1 MAADVSKQIKIAID
15 VIGNAA
21 GQFTKIADGL
31 TKLATPLAAISKN
44 AQTVANGVTA
54 LGNALQPLKEFSAPG
69 IGTFVK
75 DVQKLAR
82 IDNTK
87 INEFSAS
94 MKQLSSIRVPSNFQQ
109 FAEGLRALGS
119 VRKIP
124 DLTNVAASLKQLSGI
139 SIPAGKI
146 TNLASS
152 LMVFNATSIPSGKKI
167 SEFAVGL
174 QSLSS
179 VKGIPT
185 STIAN
190 LAEAFAKWNNV
201 RFPTAKKLRD
211 FASGLASL
219 AGKKL
224 PSATNLGK
232 LAESLRA
239 FTSLGRMPSLRAF
252 ITSIQQLAKVDTTHI
267 SRLAS
272 QLRNLSSSMSTLASL
287 GNAGQ
292 GLTRTVDSA
301 RAASNSLTQ
310 FGQSAQQAG
319 GFYGQFIAKLERYSI
334 YRVIADAVFGLQQA
348 FDAARES
355 IISYDQA
362 LKDLQAI
369 TNATDMEVARMG
381 TTIKE
386 VAATT
391 KFSAAEIAEG
401 MRTLGQ
407 AGFGA
412 NESIQTMQA
421 VSDLATGTLSTMS
434 STVDLVSTAM
444 RVFDVEAASSAH
456 VADVF
461 ANAVNRSKLTI
472 DKLRISMNYVGPIAK
487 QAGVSFEEM
496 AAAMGTLAN
505 NGIRASTIGTG
516 LRRIFAE
523 LLDPSRGFQDAIN
536 RSGVVIEQ
544 LDPRLNSLQE
554 VLGNLRLV
562 LTDSS
567 VAFEAFGK
575 RGAAAALAL
584 VDSQQGF
591 AQMLENVN
599 EYGSAARMASTQM
612 EGLGVMIKNLKDR
625 LGVLA
630 VALGEAGI
638 IDFMKALIVVAR
650 EVVIALTYLA
660 NSGIGHV
667 FVKVGLLMGSTTL
680 LIGLFKGL
688 LSILT
693 LTRAASVAAA
703 TGIARVTGATA
714 AAAAAGAALNPILA
728 GIQLAML
735 AIAVAGVG
743 VVEWLNKFK
752 NAASEASEAAAEL
765 GNQQDSLAEY
775 YKSIVGLAEGSSE
788 LENINKGLKK
798 SLIDIGKGTDS
809 VAIAA
814 RAAAATIDSYTGE
827 ILDNGKAIS
836 AYQKI
841 VNDVKFEKLQEASN
855 AAVRNIERVTSAQN
869 QLINRFS
876 YLGGIVGTSLSGELA
891 RWTQAVS
898 GDFQKASEETVKYVT
913 TIIQKMEAQAAASD
927 FSDRLNEGLVEFEEF
942 AKYANEIE
950 IRGPFTKMEEDIVK
964 SFRILE
970 ETTTNFVRELEATN
984 QIDMS
989 MTTDQIRE
997 VVDGLVDTELQAQG
1011 VVFYLDKVRA
1021 SLANIPK
1028 TGLEALVEELK
1039 GSKQSVAD
1047 FVSEFQKITDGA
1059 LTGDQRVAIELI
1071 SAQRK
1076 ALAEKVKAEQES
1088 YAAAKA
1094 TSEDL
1099 ETLAKNHYAQMKVYE
1114 KELLKLNEAGFNEYA
1129 YYQVQRVREAKKA
1142 HQQAYE
1148 SAEQLYENNANLL
1161 GKAKTEADLAYQEA
1175 IAKALISPYDA
1186 AKLEQD
1192 LKEGTAILNTQ
1203 LATRLHNITVA
1214 NIKDKESKEKIEA
1227 EKFAATLYYKQ
1238 KELEA
1243 TLAVQRQLE
1252 AQNDDSESFKRI
1264 KAISERLQQEILD
1277 LKRTQYE
1284 ESAEEAIKA
1293 ADKIIE
1299 VEEKITKES
1308 TKNSDK
1314 IKDAV
1319 EDRNKDILDAE
1330 VDLQKKIKEINEDLN
1345 GSLEKLN
1352 KERLENEQE
1361 TRQNVASL
1369 EDRLQKDILEIQNRG
1384 LSPKQQDKQNR
1395 QQSYRDL
1402 LEGEKL
1408 IAEASR
1414 ENDLAKL
1421 ERGKELLEQSY
1432 DLAKNF
1438 DSEKKAING
1447 IKAATEALKKAEEIE
1462 GKLKDLEIQRQKEEE
1477 IEQAV
1482 AKRRAEEQAANK
1494 EKAKA
1499 IEVYEGIISKE
1510 KERHASA
1517 MQSLEAELS
1526 KWKEQLAVAEKL
1538 AELASSSD
1546 ISSALSDDKSTSQK
1560 QTGVESGVS
1569 DALDLESEKL
1579 NALNAQMAD
1588 VAKAYEKMF
1597 ADAHTSVAG
1606 GFDTVGQKAAEASLQ
1621 AAKEVS
1627 DIVKNGY
1634 MAVEENGTVVY
1645 KNVTEGIRNQFKQM
1659 VNEIIVDGEPVQKM
1673 LAEANVDTSGLDAAK
1688 IKTEAVIALVG
1699 DGIEFNIAES
1709 STAPKA
1715 IDDLSKDIKALQG
1728 QNTDVE
1734 VAIVAKDGQ
1743 ETVEE
1748 LDTIKGKVNEVTEGD
1763 KEVKIGVSAEEL
1775 QKMLDTITG
1784 LTEKGKEIQLLFA
1797 ISGDHDKILEI
1808 AETMGLF
1815 EKDKSFRLEVQVSGD
1830 DRMVA
1835 MAAMMPQF
1843 VDRIF
1848 KITANVDAAIAACRN
1863 LLSVIQD
1870 IVKYDGKTVKIN
1882 VIESVTRVEE
1892 RAEGGVAGYAGGGS
1906 VFKRLYNRF
1915 IASGSGFKDDV
1926 PAMLMKGEFVH
1937 RTAAVKKYGRRF
1949 MEMINNLSFPKE
1961 VISRIVPNFATG
1973 GPVSLDV
1980 IPNFIGSAVQNFATG
1995 GSVSPI
2001 ISKLLLSL
2009 TRSARKDVEPVSLV
2023 NVNNIIQTASKG
2035 ITSDL
2040 GASALAKIT
2049 ESANNAIASF
2059 ETGGDVFS
2067 ILKEIQNTRSGVAS
2081 IYRDQISAFQRSGEG
2096 KIARLLQQEQLALFK
2111 VIQDLEEEL
2120 RKLKLEHDEYVK
2132 TRTEEY
2138 KLAKKERKDEYDR
2151 DVADEK
2157 QSYDE
2162 DTYDNLVDF
2171 QRTTDDYNRDVAENK
2186 QDRKNREA
2194 EYKADVDALEAEH
2207 TVAAYQEQLTK
2218 FRDALRENITNIN
2231 SIGYANFYNAFTGR
2245 GYRPTGY
2252 EQPDLFTIL
2261 LKKQTL
2267 SRELEAAIDE
2277 SLSGIFDS
2285 IHKNVSE
2292 LSEFADILPEFEYD
2306 RSNAF
2311 DQERALEIYKSFNKA
2326 DLTTLSDTLRD
2337 AIVKSGKKDLK
2348 AAYDLDISD
2357 LDISLQGTKRDY
2369 SQYTDDYNLEKQRR
2383 DDAHAVSLADLKSVF
2398 DKDNLTEKTA
2408 FDEDIDANVVKYEEN
2423 VAGAKQNAEDEKTEI
2438 KDKTL
2443 ADIQS
2448 VRDKLQQNLDGVV
2461 ANYQA
2466 GVENPQEAASI
2477 KSDTKYYLDL
2487 YKKLFATYLKT
2498 SIGGY
2503 NLGGIVQGMGSVVKS
2518 MFNGAP
2524 GKDSVLAK
2532 LTPGEGV
2539 IREPVMRL
2547 LGEGWLKALNSFR
2560 VPAFNLGGVVDSNS
2574 LTNSSVASTNSTI
2587 HKLELTLNGKT
2598 QESLIGSRVG
2608 IESIIAELELAK
2620 ARTGR

>member
-1 MAADVSKQIKIAID
+1 VAADVSKQIKIAID

-869 QLINRFS
+869 QLINRS
-876 YLGGIVGTSLSGELA
+876 IQWSSRVGDAVGANLA
-891 RWTQAVS
+891 ALFQAAS
-898 GDFQKASEETVKYVT
+898 GDFQKASEEYSKYLDTVT
-913 TIIQKMEAQAAASD
+913 TKFEAEMRASR
-927 FSDRLNEGLVEFEEF
+927 FSDRLNEGLVSFEEF

-950 IRGPFTKMEEDIVK
+950 IRGPFTKMEEDIAK

-1047 FVSEFQKITDGA
+1047 FVSEFQKITNGA

-1659 VNEIIVDGEPVQKM
+1659 VDEIIVDGEPVQKM

-1775 QKMLDTITG
+1775 QKMLDT
-1784 LTEKGKEIQLLFA
+1784 
-1797 ISGDHDKILEI
+1797 

-2171 QRTTDDYNRDVAENK
+2171 QRTTDEYNRDVTENK

-2218 FRDALRENITNIN
+2218 FRDALRENMTNIN

-2408 FDEDIDANVVKYEEN
+2408 FDEDIAANVVKYEEN
-2423 VAGAKQNAEDEKTEI
+2423 VADAKQNAEDEKTEI

-2560 VPAFNLGGVVDSNS
+2560 APAFNLGGVVDSNS

-2608 IESIIAELELAK
+2608 IESIITELELAK

>member
-869 QLINRFS
+869 QLINRS
-876 YLGGIVGTSLSGELA
+876 IQWSSRVGDAVGANLA
-891 RWTQAVS
+891 ALFQAAS
-898 GDFQKASEETVKYVT
+898 GDFQKASEEYSKYLDTVT
-913 TIIQKMEAQAAASD
+913 TKFEAEMRASR
-927 FSDRLNEGLVEFEEF
+927 FSDRLNEGLVSFEEF

-950 IRGPFTKMEEDIVK
+950 IRGPFTKMEEDIAK

-1047 FVSEFQKITDGA
+1047 FVSEFQKITNGA

-1659 VNEIIVDGEPVQKM
+1659 VDEIIVDGEPVQKM

-1775 QKMLDTITG
+1775 QKMLDT
-1784 LTEKGKEIQLLFA
+1784 
-1797 ISGDHDKILEI
+1797 

-2171 QRTTDDYNRDVAENK
+2171 QRTTDEYNRDVTENK

-2218 FRDALRENITNIN
+2218 FRDALRENMTNIN

-2408 FDEDIDANVVKYEEN
+2408 FDEDIAANVVKYEEN
-2423 VAGAKQNAEDEKTEI
+2423 VADAKQNAEDEKTEI

-2560 VPAFNLGGVVDSNS
+2560 APAFNLGGVVDSNS

-2608 IESIIAELELAK
+2608 IESIITELELAK